1 MSEAQHP
8 FSNEALGF
16 DPDALA
22 KRYAEEREKRIRE
35 DAEAQ
40 FVQLSHDSPFANKYL
55 EEDPY
60 CEPVQ
65 RDPIKDEREVIVI
78 GGGWVGMLTA
88 ARLVQAGIE
97 GVRIV
102 ESGGDFGGTWYWN
115 RYPGAQCDIESYSY
129 LPLLE
134 ETGYVPKLR
143 YSFAPE
149 IYEHAQRIGEHFGLY
164 EDAVFQTWVTELR
177 WLEDEKRWLVQ
188 TNHGDEMRARHIC
201 LGTGPANR
209 PRLPGIPGV
218 EDFKGHSFHTCRW
231 DYDYTGG
238 SHEGGLDNL
247 ADKTVAI
254 IGTGATAVQCVP
266 ALGESAKQL
275 YVFQRTPSSVDVRNN
290 AETDPEWAASLKPG
304 WQKERQKKFGEAFLG
319 GPIDPA
325 FIDDGWTRL
334 TRNVKAMA
342 SKATEQVSNLVQL
355 ADFKTMEEIRGL
367 VDETVKDPE
376 TADKL
381 KAYYNQ
387 FCKRPTFN
395 DHYLATFNRDNV
407 ELVDVSA
414 TQGVEAITERGIVAN
429 GKEFEVDCI
438 IYASGFEITS
448 SYERRLG
455 IPIFGMGGQSIYK
468 HWQDGMRSMH
478 GLMVSGFPNLY
489 MCGGGFVFQLGAN
502 YAHGIDVQAGH
513 VAYTISE
520 LSHRGIQSANVS
532 HEAEEQ
538 WISDQ
543 LDTRISGFVLG
554 GSPDTCTPGYYNQEG
569 TSKRY
574 RDVRRETY
582 SKGVGAYMK
591 LLRDW
596 RESNT
601 LEGLELS

>member
-218 EDFKGHSFHTCRW
+218 EEFRGHSFHTCRW

-290 AETDPEWAASLKPG
+290 AETDPEWAAGLKPG

-334 TRNVKAMA
+334 TRNVKTLA

-395 DHYLATFNRDNV
+395 DHYLATFNRENV
-407 ELVDVSA
+407 ELVDVST

-429 GKEFEVDCI
+429 GKEYEVDCI

-455 IPIFGMGGQSIYK
+455 IPIFGMGGQSIYE

-520 LSHRGIQSANVS
+520 LSRRGIQSANVS

-601 LEGLELS
+601 LEGLELT

>member
-1 MSEAQHP
+1 
-8 FSNEALGF
+8 
-16 DPDALA
+16 
-22 KRYAEEREKRIRE
+22 
-35 DAEAQ
+35 
-40 FVQLSHDSPFANKYL
+40 
-55 EEDPY
+55 
-60 CEPVQ
+60 
-65 RDPIKDEREVIVI
+65 
-78 GGGWVGMLTA
+78 
-88 ARLVQAGIE
+88 
-97 GVRIV
+97 
-102 ESGGDFGGTWYWN
+102 
-115 RYPGAQCDIESYSY
+115 
-129 LPLLE
+129 
-134 ETGYVPKLR
+134 
-143 YSFAPE
+143 
-149 IYEHAQRIGEHFGLY
+149 
-164 EDAVFQTWVTELR
+164 
-177 WLEDEKRWLVQ
+177 
-188 TNHGDEMRARHIC
+188 
-201 LGTGPANR
+201 
-209 PRLPGIPGV
+209 
-218 EDFKGHSFHTCRW
+218 
-231 DYDYTGG
+231 
-238 SHEGGLDNL
+238 
-247 ADKTVAI
+247 
-254 IGTGATAVQCVP
+254 
-266 ALGESAKQL
+266 
-275 YVFQRTPSSVDVRNN
+275 
-290 AETDPEWAASLKPG
+290 
-304 WQKERQKKFGEAFLG
+304 
-319 GPIDPA
+319 
-325 FIDDGWTRL
+325 
-334 TRNVKAMA
+334 
-342 SKATEQVSNLVQL
+342 
-355 ADFKTMEEIRGL
+355 MEEIRGL

-395 DHYLATFNRDNV
+395 DHYLATFNRENV
-407 ELVDVSA
+407 ELVDVST

-429 GKEFEVDCI
+429 GKEYEVDCI

-455 IPIFGMGGQSIYK
+455 IPIFGMGGQSIYE

-520 LSHRGIQSANVS
+520 LSRRGIQSANVS